1 MFQIRKKMHDLINN
15 AKKLYFIYQMSHLL
29 LEKHGQIQIVTPLPP
44 LSNKNIS
51 PYQCQLSSL

>member
-1 MFQIRKKMHDLINN
+1 
-15 AKKLYFIYQMSHLL
+15 MSHLL